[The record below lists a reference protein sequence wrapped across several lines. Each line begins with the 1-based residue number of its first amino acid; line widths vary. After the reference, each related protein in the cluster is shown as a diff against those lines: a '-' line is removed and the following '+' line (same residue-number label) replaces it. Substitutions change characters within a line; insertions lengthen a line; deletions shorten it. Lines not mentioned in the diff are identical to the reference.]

1 MEPFFFTHLPSP
13 FGTVGIV
20 WRETGKGP
28 KVYRVFLPRGHT
40 ALEALVGMAFPGARP
55 HSHST
60 ISKLGNRIQRF
71 LEGEDVRFQL
81 DVILLETCS
90 EFQRRVLL
98 AEYGIPRSWVST
110 YGRIART
117 LGIPG
122 GARAVGN
129 ALSRNPFPIIIPCH
143 RAIGAH
149 GKLGGF
155 QGGSGMKKTLLELE
169 GIAFSPTGMVIM
181 ERIYY

>member
-1 MEPFFFTHLPSP
+1 MENLFFTHLPSP
-13 FGTVGIV
+13 FGTMGII
-20 WRETGKGP
+20 WRETEKGP
-28 KVYRVFLPRGHT
+28 KVHRVFLPRVQT
-40 ALEALVGMAFPGARP
+40 SFENLVGMAFPDARP
-55 HSHST
+55 QSHPT
-60 ISKLGNRIQRF
+60 ISELGKRIQSF
-71 LEGEDVRFQL
+71 LEGEDVTFQL

-110 YGRIART
+110 YGRIAKT
-117 LGIPG
+117 LGTPG

-149 GKLGGF
+149 GILGGF
-155 QGGSGMKKTLLELE
+155 QGGTGMKKTLLELE
-169 GIAFSPTGMVIM
+169 GIAFSPAGMIITD
-181 ERIYY
+181 RIYY